1 MNARIRYGL
10 GALTAAALMLLAG
23 GCDDAS
29 EYYYATSY
37 PVVRIE
43 V

>member
-10 GALTAAALMLLAG
+10 GTLTVAALMLLAG

-29 EYYYATSY
+29 EY
-37 PVVRIE
+37 
-43 V
+43 